1 MAPSSRA
8 SSSASSSIWYP
19 APKPRHQPAPQPCHP
34 PPPCE
39 AASNRTWRPSQRFE
53 LHDLRIVLDDET
65 LLPSEPWLAAL
76 TATSI
81 TLVDASGRRP
91 GDDAADA
98 DAAASDGGGGPSASS
113 DLLRKSVR
121 IEGLELRYA
130 AREAALPVEFLAVAD
145 TREVFDAVLAPA
157 LAAAL
162 PLVTIT
168 EPVPQVHLTVRSGDA
183 LEQGS
188 GELGVAYLDVPFAA
202 VDLHEGELRVIAKL
216 LEYWSNFR
224 RFHRNKRALPSRRIR
239 PGCAPELVREWWRW
253 ALQAVVAD
261 LQRRQSRQLELRWD
275 VLRERAALKRSYKA
289 AYNKVHSLTGG
300 REEQKEAL
308 RVMEDNL
315 GVADVLFFR
324 ALARAEH
331 AKASSRAAQFEL
343 LSSVFQDVW
352 GDTYKV
358 RFRIPFGCAL
368 LRLTFTD
375 EAQARAHVR
384 WALENGG
391 GGGEGGGSEG
401 GSTAAAGTPQP
412 PVSPIIEVEFR
423 QIDGDVVLTGEGK
436 QVDIGIGA
444 LVIIDRYTP
453 ASSCRRCLEAG
464 TGGAATPAGSDDDI
478 GPEHG
483 AEVAPF
489 CQLRVTVSPLTK
501 PPRQTILLWFSP
513 IHIVLTPELMT
524 RLASWGADGWGE
536 ARIYGHYLLRW
547 VYRYE
552 HIVKIE
558 VRGFEGALLNTEMG
572 CAPLLHLLCSTL
584 TFESRY
590 TSDQMKAER
599 LTVRA
604 SGRASGRASHTRATP
619 HLTPRSPPA
628 TARSPRDVRQR
639 QQRAVGA
646 SGRACRAH
654 ARH

>member
-1 MAPSSRA
+1 M
-8 SSSASSSIWYP
+8 
-19 APKPRHQPAPQPCHP
+19 
-34 PPPCE
+34 
-39 AASNRTWRPSQRFE
+39 
-53 LHDLRIVLDDET
+53 
-65 LLPSEPWLAAL
+65 
-76 TATSI
+76 
-81 TLVDASGRRP
+81 
-91 GDDAADA
+91 
-98 DAAASDGGGGPSASS
+98 
-113 DLLRKSVR
+113 R

-168 EPVPQVHLTVRSGDA
+168 DPVPQVHLTVRSGDA

-391 GGGEGGGSEG
+391 G
-401 GSTAAAGTPQP
+401 
-412 PVSPIIEVEFR
+412 
-423 QIDGDVVLTGEGK
+423 
-436 QVDIGIGA
+436 
-444 LVIIDRYTP
+444 
-453 ASSCRRCLEAG
+453 
-464 TGGAATPAGSDDDI
+464 
-478 GPEHG
+478 
-483 AEVAPF
+483 
-489 CQLRVTVSPLTK
+489 
-501 PPRQTILLWFSP
+501 
-513 IHIVLTPELMT
+513 
-524 RLASWGADGWGE
+524 
-536 ARIYGHYLLRW
+536 
-547 VYRYE
+547 
-552 HIVKIE
+552 
-558 VRGFEGALLNTEMG
+558 
-572 CAPLLHLLCSTL
+572 
-584 TFESRY
+584 
-590 TSDQMKAER
+590 
-599 LTVRA
+599 
-604 SGRASGRASHTRATP
+604 
-619 HLTPRSPPA
+619 
-628 TARSPRDVRQR
+628 
-639 QQRAVGA
+639 
-646 SGRACRAH
+646 
-654 ARH
+654 